1 MAVYKVT
8 MVIEVNEGH
17 PRKWV
22 ADAISECLDL
32 DEDILE
38 IDFEELEN
46 YKENCNNKQLEQFNE
61 QILVLSE
68 ENEALKE
75 QFKNKKVNKYDF
87 NKN

>member
-38 IDFEELEN
+38 IDFEELEDYN
-46 YKENCNNKQLEQFNE
+46 KEVDN
-61 QILVLSE
+61 
-68 ENEALKE
+68 
-75 QFKNKKVNKYDF
+75 
-87 NKN
+87 

>member
-1 MAVYKVT
+1 MAIFKVT

-32 DEDILE
+32 DEDILD

-46 YKENCNNKQLEQFNE
+46 YTYSVDK
-61 QILVLSE
+61 
-68 ENEALKE
+68 
-75 QFKNKKVNKYDF
+75 
-87 NKN
+87 